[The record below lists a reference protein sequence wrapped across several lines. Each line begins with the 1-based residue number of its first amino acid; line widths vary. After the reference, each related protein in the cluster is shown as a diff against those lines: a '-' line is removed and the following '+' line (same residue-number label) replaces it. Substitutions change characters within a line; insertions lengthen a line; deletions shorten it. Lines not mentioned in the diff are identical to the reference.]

1 MDKMRRGWPNLK
13 RARGL
18 VSSAVAWP
26 YVFLS
31 LLLGFALPHI
41 RQGPLSW
48 ANPLVRQDQVNTF
61 LSSVSSGMMAF
72 TGIVFS
78 LLFIMLQF
86 GSSAYSP
93 HLVAMLS
100 RNRTLTHAGGVFTG
114 TFLYALMALREVGTL
129 PGGRTPSLT
138 LWVAFFWLL
147 GSVVLLLRLVRVFAG
162 LAITE
167 VLEML
172 AENGTAAIARSY
184 GPYAR
189 EPDDTQHELEPRP
202 ATQALVH
209 VGRPMYLV
217 GMNPAKLVA
226 LAGAVGG
233 VVRVKTAVGDSVSP
247 YTRVAVI
254 EGGKSRV
261 PDRHLWSAIY
271 LARDRSEEQGP
282 KPSIRLLVDIAL
294 RALSHGINDPTT
306 AVRALDQ
313 IEGLLV
319 DLGRSDLDIGR
330 VRDSEGVLRLTFPAP
345 TWEEYLD
352 LSVTEIQFYGQNSL
366 QVDRRLAAL
375 YAHLM
380 RVVPEPRRAAV
391 ERHAARRLETV
402 DRSSLSEEA
411 WLRSMASGSDRQGLG
426 HTFMDG

>member
-1 MDKMRRGWPNLK
+1 MRRGWRLPK
-13 RARGL
+13 PGETP

-26 YVFLS
+26 YILAS
-31 LLLGFALPHI
+31 LLLGFGLPHL
-41 RQGPLSW
+41 RQGPLAW
-48 ANPLVRQDQVNTF
+48 ANPVLREEQVITF
-61 LSSVSSGMMAF
+61 LSAVASGMMAF

-100 RNRTLTHAGGVFTG
+100 RNKTLTHAGGVFTG

-129 PGGRTPSLT
+129 PGGHTPALT
-138 LWVAFFWLL
+138 VWVAFLWLL
-147 GSVVLLLRLVRVFAG
+147 GSVVLLMRLIRVFAG

-172 AENGTAAIARSY
+172 WESGTEAINRSY

-189 EPDDTQHELEPRP
+189 PREDAEEGPEPRQV
-202 ATQALVH
+202 TQVLVH
-209 VGRPMYLV
+209 IGRPLYMV
-217 GMNPAKLVA
+217 GMDTERLVA
-226 LAGAVGG
+226 LASAVDG
-233 VVRVKTAVGDSVSP
+233 VVRVKAAVGDSVSP
-247 YTRVAVI
+247 QTRVAVV
-254 EGGKSRV
+254 EGGNGRI
-261 PDRHLWSAIY
+261 PDRELWQALH

-282 KPSIRLLVDIAL
+282 KQSMRLLVDIAL
-294 RALSHGINDPTT
+294 RALSHGINDPTS

-319 DLGRSDLDIGR
+319 ELGRSELDIGR
-330 VRDSEGVLRLTFPAP
+330 VRDADGAVRLTFPAP

-352 LSVTEIQFYGQNSL
+352 LGVTEIQFYGQNSV
-366 QVDRRLAAL
+366 QVDRRLAAV
-375 YAHLM
+375 YAHLT

-391 ERHAARRLETV
+391 DRLAAGRLETV
-402 DRSSLSEEA
+402 ERSFYEEPSL
-411 WLRSMASGSDRQGLG
+411 RRMAAGSDRQGLG
-426 HTFMDG
+426 HTFVDG